1 MGAFMSSLKNLA
13 AQTLWYGLSSIAA
26 RFIGYLQNPII
37 TYLLADSKGQQA
49 FGDFSVLFAGIS
61 LANILFTYG
70 METAYF
76 RFAAQKE
83 DPARLFRTSFGSLLI
98 STVLLGLLFIVFR
111 QPLAELVHQ
120 EAHPEYIAWAVLI
133 IGFDTLSAIPF
144 ARLRH
149 EGRPKKYA
157 AIRIGGILLNLVF
170 TVTLLY
176 FCQRYADHHPDAAF
190 THWYQGHSKG
200 GLLLLP
206 FIAQSLFT
214 FLLLY
219 KEWKDFRLDIDRDLL
234 RRMWR
239 FGSPMIIVGLGG
251 MINETMDRIMLLN
264 LYTGTEAAA
273 KEAVAIYNANYK
285 ISIFIT
291 LFIQAFK
298 MSAEPF
304 FFKQAAEKNAPVT
317 YAIVMKWFVVTLC
330 VAFLF
335 SALFLDVW
343 KYMNP
348 KTYWS
353 GLPVVPV
360 LLCANICLGIY
371 YNLVVAF
378 KVTDNMRY
386 ATYIT
391 LIGAAITLGLNITFI
406 PVYGMIACAW
416 TTLACYCT
424 MMVLAYFW
432 GQKYFPVPYPVRT
445 ICSYLLVVLGLFGV
459 QQLVRTFFSS
469 FSLLSG
475 VLLMF
480 GFMLFLFKSEKNTL
494 KSLPFIGKWV
504 ARL

>member
-1 MGAFMSSLKNLA
+1 MSSLKNLA
-13 AQTLWYGLSSIAA
+13 SQTLWYGLSSIAA

-83 DPARLFRTSFGSLLI
+83 DQVRLFRTSFGSLLI
-98 STVLLGLLFIVFR
+98 STAVLSVLFILLR
-111 QPLAELVHQ
+111 QPLARLVHQ
-120 EAHPEYIAWAVLI
+120 ESHPEYITWAVLI
-133 IGFDTLSAIPF
+133 IALDTLSAIPF

-157 AIRIGGILLNLVF
+157 AIRVSGILLNLLL
-170 TVTLLY
+170 TVGLLY
-176 FCQRYADHHPDAAF
+176 FCQRYADHHPAAAF
-190 THWYQGHSKG
+190 TKWYQSHSKG

-206 FIAQSLFT
+206 FIGQALFT
-214 FLLLY
+214 FLLLF
-219 KEWKDFRLDIDRDLL
+219 KEWGDFRLYIDRVLL
-234 RRMWR
+234 KKMWR

-264 LYTGTEAAA
+264 LYAGTEAAA

-317 YAIVMKWFVVTLC
+317 YAIVMKWFVITLC
-330 VAFLF
+330 IAFLI

-353 GLPVVPV
+353 GLVVVPV

-386 ATYIT
+386 GTYIT
-391 LIGAAITLGLNITFI
+391 LIGAAITLSLNVAFI
-406 PVYGMIACAW
+406 PSYGMIACAW
-416 TTLACYCT
+416 TTLACYLC
-424 MMVLAYFW
+424 MMLLAYFW
-432 GQKYFPVPYPVRT
+432 GQKRFPVPYPVRT
-445 ICSYLLVVLGLFGV
+445 ICSYLIIVLGLFAI
-459 QQLVRTFFSS
+459 QQLVRSFSAS
-469 FSLLSG
+469 FPVSLLSG
-475 VLLMF
+475 AVLLC
-480 GFMLFLFKSEKNTL
+480 GFIWFLFKSERSTM
-494 KSLPFIGKWV
+494 KSLPLIGKFIE
-504 ARL
+504 RL